1 MGKIRRFSFV
11 RVTLVSLGLGF
22 AIPAAFAAGNTS
34 TAASPQPRPDS
45 TVKVWTNDDLAT
57 LGPPFETAGQTNS
70 TIPIAPST
78 AAHEV
83 PDSNLDQGTP
93 RILLNPAQDPQWYSQ
108 QLATLEAEVAVIA
121 SREEQLRNFRATGAG
136 LPTGLNI
143 AAPCEGVGTDN
154 RISQLDARR
163 REIEQQIDTLDD
175 TARQNDM
182 PPGILVEGRGR
193 VTPSAPLKPGE
204 QRALLLAAHDQLSEQ
219 LVETQYVVADMNA
232 EAAAKG
238 AVLLQPQPGYGG
250 NLTTNLLEQLD
261 NQANAIQSQISAVED
276 DARHLGVDPGSLR

>member
-1 MGKIRRFSFV
+1 MGKIRRFSSV
-11 RVTLVSLGLGF
+11 RFTVVALGLAF
-22 AIPAAFAAGNTS
+22 AIPAAFAAGNIS
-34 TAASPQPRPDS
+34 TAVSPRPWPDR

-57 LGPPFETAGQTNS
+57 LGPPFETASQTSS

-83 PDSNLDQGTP
+83 PDSNFDQGTP
-93 RILLNPAQDPQWYSQ
+93 RIHLNPAQDPQWYSQ
-108 QLATLEAEVAVIA
+108 QLATLEAEVAAIA
-121 SREEQLRNFRATGAG
+121 SKEEQLRNFRATGTG

-154 RISQLDARR
+154 LIAQLDARR
-163 REIEQQIDTLDD
+163 REIEQQIDALDD

-193 VTPSAPLKPGE
+193 VAPSAPLKPEE
-204 QRALLLAAHDQLSEQ
+204 QRALLLATHDQLSEQ

-238 AVLLQPQPGYGG
+238 AVLLQPQPGEGG
-250 NLTTNLLEQLD
+250 NLTTNLLEQLN
-261 NQANAIQSQISAVED
+261 NQANAIQSEISTVDD
-276 DARHLGVDPGSLR
+276 DARHLGVSPGSLR

>member
-1 MGKIRRFSFV
+1 MKKIRRFSFV
-11 RVTLVSLGLGF
+11 RFAAVSLGL
-22 AIPAAFAAGNTS
+22 ALVIPAAAFPGGAS
-34 TAASPQPRPDS
+34 TPTSPQPRPDR

-57 LGPPFETAGQTNS
+57 LGPPFETASQTS
-70 TIPIAPST
+70 TIPITPST

-83 PDSNLDQGTP
+83 PDSNLAQGTP
-93 RILLNPAQDPQWYSQ
+93 RIRLNPAQDPQWYSQ
-108 QLATLEAEVAVIA
+108 QLAALEAELAAVA
-121 SREEQLRNFRATGAG
+121 SKEEQLRDFRATGTG

-154 RISQLDARR
+154 LIAQLDARR
-163 REIEQQIDTLDD
+163 QEIEQQIDALDD

-182 PPGILVEGRGR
+182 PPGILAEGRGR
-193 VTPSAPLKPGE
+193 VAPSAPLKPEE

-238 AVLLQPQPGYGG
+238 AVLLQPQPGNGG
-250 NLTTNLLEQLD
+250 NLTTNLLEQF
-261 NQANAIQSQISAVED
+261 NIQADTIQSQISLVDD
-276 DARHLGVDPGSLR
+276 DARHLGVDAAALR